1 MNRELTKILKTVY
14 ENTGIDVLLY
24 ASDGSFIAS
33 ATGRTF
39 FRPVKLSFDT
49 VFSDTESHRTHF
61 KLYYKTDRLFGEIEG
76 DGAVAANY
84 AYMLSNL
91 IENMAAREGNLSKEE
106 YAKRILLGD
115 CSGADVHKFKI
126 KYAVPE
132 LPFYV
137 LAVRSGQK
145 IAEVLNISAQYV
157 TNGVDFAVKIGERE
171 CVIVKFIEDDGEYQ
185 SSADFAF
192 FLANSMYEELGTAR
206 RDRRWRHFPPFRGRV
221 RILSAGGNGAAHEQR
236 VRFQGQRAH
245 VPRVYP
251 HQNA

>member
-171 CVIVKFIEDDGEYQ
+171 CVIVKFIDG
-185 SSADFAF
+185 
-192 FLANSMYEELGTAR
+192 R
-206 RDRRWRHFPPFRGRV
+206 RRISVERGFRVFSRQFHVRRTGDC
-221 RILSAGGNGAAHEQR
+221 A
-236 VRFQGQRAH
+236 
-245 VPRVYP
+245 
-251 HQNA
+251 